1 MKTPKLF
8 IFLSTLLGLILALLI
23 VFFILWQRSPLFQP
37 MLLSKLFLY
46 GFLVFSLIFLANFM
60 FILGGTSFGRI
71 PYFLLRPLH
80 ISLNIT
86 YPLLRVAGK
95 LIGINKE
102 RIQGAYVEVHNLIT
116 RHALRKTF
124 KPAETLILLPHCL
137 QPETCPNK
145 ITSDINNCAECG
157 ACIVARIKKL
167 ASLGYKIK
175 VVPGGTM
182 ARAEIKK
189 QRPKFIIAVACENDL
204 SQGIMSVDR
213 CPVLGVLNQR
223 PNGPC
228 FRTTFQFTELENLLA
243 EYGLTPVTPQ

>member
-8 IFLSTLLGLILALLI
+8 IFLSTLLGLILAVLI
-23 VFFILWQRSPLFQP
+23 VFFILWQRSPLYQP
-37 MLLSKLFLY
+37 MLLSNLLLY
-46 GFLVFSLIFLANFM
+46 GFLIFTVIFIANFM
-60 FILGGTSFGRI
+60 FILAGISFARL
-71 PYFLLRPLH
+71 PYLLLRPLH

-86 YPLLRVAGK
+86 YPLLRAAGK
-95 LIGINKE
+95 FAGINKE

-116 RHALRKTF
+116 RHSLQKTF

-137 QPETCPNK
+137 QPETCLNK
-145 ITSDINNCAECG
+145 ITSDINNCTECG

-204 SQGIMSVDR
+204 SQGIMGVDK

-228 FRTTFQFTELENLLA
+228 FRTTFQFNELENLLN
-243 EYGLTPVTPQ
+243 EYNLTPVPPQ